1 MPVTRSLAGAA
12 VIAAMTVAAHAQTDG
27 QQPPA
32 GEMPSTEH
40 QQQVL
45 ESAAGG
51 TEGQPEGGAAAS
63 GAASGDP
70 CATGMPATAH
80 QAETLATAQDC
91 IEPGSGTTTGPDGV
105 ARSQPDGEPVQPQ
118 Q

>member
-12 VIAAMTVAAHAQTDG
+12 VLAAMTAAAYAQTDG

-32 GEMPSTEH
+32 GDMPATPH

-45 ESAAGG
+45 EPAAGG
-51 TEGQPEGGAAAS
+51 AEGQTQGGA
-63 GAASGDP
+63 AASGDP

-80 QAETLATAQDC
+80 QAEALKTAQDC
-91 IEPGSGTTTGPDGV
+91 VEPGSGTTTGPDGV

-118 Q
+118 P